1 MKRFILSAGLTAAL
15 LGSFNASFADTFNTK
30 RCMNMGNALDAPKEG
45 EWGHIIQKESFSL
58 VKDAGFDTV
67 RIPIRWSAHTGG
79 GPDYKINRKFFA
91 RVDEVINQA
100 LAQNLQIII
109 NIHHFEELNEN
120 PQANFAK
127 FIALWDQ
134 IATRYASLP
143 KSVYFEVL
151 NEPNGALGGD
161 IMRQILTAGFDKIRE
176 TNPTRI
182 LILGGEEWSGI
193 NTLPSIPRINDKNQ
207 VYTFHYYDP
216 FKFTHQKASWT
227 DLENSGT
234 VRWGS
239 RADKEEL
246 ARAAAFAKNAQAELG
261 FPLFLGE
268 VGAYEKAPYEDI
280 VQYTNATRQAFEQA
294 GISWCV
300 WNFTATFPFYDRQ
313 KGGWDL
319 EKLGALGMGP
329 KAASYAQSVIAPRA
343 AESSSYKP
351 VDYRGKSLDQVFME
365 MQKNMGRKGIL
376 ALSPFIEDL
385 NHYGPA
391 SFSQVSDRGVPDG
404 KAIEIRTRKGANPWD
419 SALTGTLG
427 VPIKRGDTL
436 LMSYW
441 AKAVNGPGDIASVG
455 FQLANEPYTSL
466 KTSSE
471 TYGPNWKQYHISVT
485 ADRNYRPDEM
495 GYTMQVAGAAQT
507 LRVGPVLIMNLGQNM
522 PEGRLP
528 K

>member
-1 MKRFILSAGLTAAL
+1 MKRFLISASLIVAL
-15 LGSFNASFADTFNTK
+15 LGGFNASSADSFDTK

-45 EWGHIIQKESFSL
+45 EWGHVIQKDSFRL
-58 VKDAGFDTV
+58 LKQAGFDTV

-79 GPDYKINRKFFA
+79 GPDYKIDRRFFA

-100 LAQNLQIII
+100 LAQDLQIII

-134 IATRYASLP
+134 IATHYAGLP

-161 IMRQILTAGFDKIRE
+161 IMRQILTAGFNKIRE
-176 TNPTRI
+176 SNPTRI
-182 LILGGEEWSGI
+182 LILGGENWSGI
-193 NTLPSIPRINDKNQ
+193 NSLPSIPNINDKNQ

-227 DLENSGT
+227 DLENSGV

-239 RADKEEL
+239 RTDKDEL
-246 ARAAAFAKNAQAELG
+246 ARAAAFAKQAQAELG

-268 VGAYEKAPYEDI
+268 IGAYEKAPYQDV
-280 VQYTNATRQAFEQA
+280 VQYTQATRQAFEGA
-294 GISWCV
+294 GISWCA

-329 KAASYAQSVIAPRA
+329 KAANYARPMNTLRPTQSPSYRA
-343 AESSSYKP
+343 
-351 VDYRGKSLDQVFME
+351 VDYRGKSLDQVFIE
-365 MQKNMGRKGIL
+365 MQKNMGRNGVL
-376 ALSPFIEDL
+376 ALSPFTEDL
-385 NHYGPA
+385 NSYGPA
-391 SFSQVSDRGVPDG
+391 SITLVSDRGVPDG
-404 KAIEIRTRKGANPWD
+404 KALEVRTGKGVNPWD

-441 AKAVNGPGDIASVG
+441 AKAVSGPGEIASVG
-455 FQLANEPYTSL
+455 FQLADEPYTGL
-466 KTSSE
+466 KTRSE
-471 TYGPNWKQYHISVT
+471 RYGSNWKQYHLSVT
-485 ADRNYRPDEM
+485 ADRNYKADEL
-495 GYTMQVAGAAQT
+495 GYTLQLAGAAQT
-507 LRVGPVLIMNLGQNM
+507 LRIGPILIMNLGQNM
-522 PEGRLP
+522 PQGRLP
-528 K
+528 R